1 MSVIV
6 INNRFNLTIIK
17 KLTELFYLQ
26 CSCKKAVRKSNKDNL
41 RVIKKILC
49 QINREIM
56 KTSKNNQS
64 SWKALRLM
72 CT

>member
-1 MSVIV
+1 MIVVV

-41 RVIKKILC
+41 RVIKKNTLPNKSGNHENLI
-49 QINREIM
+49 
-56 KTSKNNQS
+56 K
-64 SWKALRLM
+64 
-72 CT
+72 

>member
-1 MSVIV
+1 MSAVV
-6 INNRFNLTIIK
+6 INNHFNLTIIK

-26 CSCKKAVRKSNKDNL
+26 YSCKKAVRKSNKDNL

-49 QINREIM
+49 QINWEIM

>member
-1 MSVIV
+1 MSVVV

-41 RVIKKILC
+41 RVIKKNTLPNKSGNHENLI
-49 QINREIM
+49 
-56 KTSKNNQS
+56 K
-64 SWKALRLM
+64 
-72 CT
+72 

>member
-26 CSCKKAVRKSNKDNL
+26 YSCKKAIRKSNKDNL
-41 RVIKKILC
+41 RVIKKNTLP
-49 QINREIM
+49 NKSGNHENL
-56 KTSKNNQS
+56 KK
-64 SWKALRLM
+64 
-72 CT
+72 